1 MRSIATCSGPRS
13 CRLATAGCIVSE
25 RCNSTCMVA
34 RLPVL
39 PGGSD
44 LCFVWSGP
52 IAAAQA
58 HLERNAVAT
67 EVGPVARRG
76 ARGDG
81 ISVYFRDPDG
91 SLLELISYADA

>member
-25 RCNSTCMVA
+25 RCNSTCMGRVS
-34 RLPVL
+34 RRIR
-39 PGGSD
+39 
-44 LCFVWSGP
+44 SGP